1 MSFMVETE
9 LPSHISWQGG
19 SKHFFLNTYSTV
31 KKLWFQNSIEQ
42 KITGSI
48 NAFSRPVIFIEV

>member
-31 KKLWFQNSIEQ
+31 KKLWFQNSIEL
-42 KITGSI
+42 KITCTI
-48 NAFSRPVIFIEV
+48 NAF